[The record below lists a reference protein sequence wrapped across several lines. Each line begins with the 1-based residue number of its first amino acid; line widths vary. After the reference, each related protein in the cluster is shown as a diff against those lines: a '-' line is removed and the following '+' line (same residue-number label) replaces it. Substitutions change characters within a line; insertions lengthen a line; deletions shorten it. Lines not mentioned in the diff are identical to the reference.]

1 MKQRN
6 SKKYVYSRMAK
17 KVASDVIFKGM
28 TVGIIS
34 TFVPKPSLLE
44 AAAERLKERRNSRFE
59 KSIFKFNDMYGVSN
73 PAVPQLDAVGNPVT
87 RLEQFMRILH
97 DELTESS
104 DIFSVLIEKK
114 SADAEK
120 LRGLLGD
127 VTDEELALVMLMD
140 WLGDIQVYCASEM
153 RRYGLPIDKVLDII
167 MESNFSK
174 LDENGNPIID
184 SNNKVGKG
192 PNYWKPEPKLLELL
206 REIRK
211 G

>member
-6 SKKYVYSRMAK
+6 SKKYVYSKMAK
-17 KVASDVIFKGM
+17 KVASNTAWKSLSVAL
-28 TVGIIS
+28 TS
-34 TFVPKPSLLE
+34 AFVTGAKLIKAP
-44 AAAERLKERRNSRFE
+44 ERRNSRFE

-73 PAVPQLDAVGNPVT
+73 PETPNLQAVGNPVT

-97 DELTESS
+97 DELTESA

-153 RRYGLPIDKVLDII
+153 RRYGLPVDKTLEII
-167 MESNFSK
+167 MDSNFSK
-174 LDENGNPIID
+174 LDENGNPIIV
-184 SNNKVGKG
+184 NGKIEKG
-192 PNYWKPEPKLLELL
+192 CRYWKPEPKLLELL

>member
-6 SKKYVYSRMAK
+6 SKKYVYGKMAK
-17 KVASDVIFKGM
+17 KVASNEVWKNLR
-28 TVGIIS
+28 VGL
-34 TFVPKPSLLE
+34 TGKFVPNANLLE
-44 AAAERLKERRNSRFE
+44 AAKQVKERRNSRFE

-73 PAVPQLDAVGNPVT
+73 PAAPQLDAVGNPVT

-120 LRGLLGD
+120 LKGLLGD

-174 LDENGNPIID
+174 LDENGNPIIVD
-184 SNNKVGKG
+184 GKIEKG
-192 PNYWKPEPKLLELL
+192 CRYWKPEPKLLELL

-211 G
+211 ETK

>member
-6 SKKYVYSRMAK
+6 SKKYVYSKMAK
-17 KVASDVIFKGM
+17 TVASNTAWKRLS
-28 TVGIIS
+28 VGLTS
-34 TFVPKPSLLE
+34 AFVTDAKLIKAP
-44 AAAERLKERRNSRFE
+44 ERRNSCFE

-120 LRGLLGD
+120 LRGLLGG

-153 RRYGLPIDKVLDII
+153 RRYGLPVDKTLEII
-167 MESNFSK
+167 MDSNFSK
-174 LDENGNPIID
+174 LDENGNPIIVD
-184 SNNKVGKG
+184 GKIEKG
-192 PNYWKPEPKLLELL
+192 CRYWKPEPKLLELL

-211 G
+211 ETK